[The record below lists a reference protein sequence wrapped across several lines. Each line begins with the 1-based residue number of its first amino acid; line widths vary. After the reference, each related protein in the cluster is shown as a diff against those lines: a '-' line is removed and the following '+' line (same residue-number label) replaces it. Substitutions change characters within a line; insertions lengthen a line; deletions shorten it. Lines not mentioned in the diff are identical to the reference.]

1 MKSQSIL
8 RLSALAFGSLLL
20 SGCTTETWYE
30 GVKRGAE
37 NQCRQAVPPDAD
49 QCLSRLNTRT
59 CDEYNKARSGQQQ

>member
-1 MKSQSIL
+1 MKSQFIL

-20 SGCTTETWYE
+20 SGCTTEAWYE

-59 CDEYNKARSGQQQ
+59 YDDYSKARSGQQQ